1 MKNKKR
7 KGDKEKTK
15 LDEIETLSI
24 EHATD
29 AN

>member
-15 LDEIETLSI
+15 LDEIETLCI